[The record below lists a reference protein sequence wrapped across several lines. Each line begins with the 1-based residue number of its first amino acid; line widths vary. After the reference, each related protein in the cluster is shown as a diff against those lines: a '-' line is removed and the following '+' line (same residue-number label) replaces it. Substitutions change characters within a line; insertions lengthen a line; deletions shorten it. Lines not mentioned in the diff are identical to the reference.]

1 MVAAALIV
9 FIQSW
14 NEFFPAHVH
23 LSKNVLRTATV
34 EIALYPGEYAFPWE
48 LITTATLLAIPP
60 ILALTAVFQ
69 KQIIS
74 GLTAGSGKQGRGPED
89 RA

>member
-14 NEFFPAHVH
+14 NEFFPALVL

-48 LITTATLLAIPP
+48 LITTATLLAILP

-69 KQIIS
+69 KQIIG
-74 GLTAGSGKQGRGPED
+74 GLTAGAGKQGRGPED